1 MRTDC
6 HASPAVGAFGSL
18 AVIADDDG
26 GTALRWRWA
35 APRTSPLIDFG
46 TPDLPAENDY
56 RLCVYDHRGLP
67 FGVRRRRSV
76 VAALRVPSGGS
87 CGRAACWRRR
97 PARFRYHDAAGT
109 SDGVT
114 QVLAQNVQFIP
125 TPHLAYLLLNQREIP
140 QDTARVVVCFLG

>member
-1 MRTDC
+1 
-6 HASPAVGAFGSL
+6 

-114 QVLAQNVQFIP
+114 QVLARRAGAHRP
-125 TPHLAYLLLNQREIP
+125 SLLLDARGERLHLAALP
-140 QDTARVVVCFLG
+140 